1 MAEQGTHKPLVGR
14 SNRPVAITE
23 TVDLLPGGTA
33 MFLQASRII
42 TPVTW
47 LAAPDW
53 LTIPEAAW
61 LSGHDEDTIERLV
74 WEGDVDTR
82 REGDGWLIDKWSLH
96 DFQEALALVLHWA
109 D

>member
-1 MAEQGTHKPLVGR
+1 
-14 SNRPVAITE
+14 
-23 TVDLLPGGTA
+23 LLPGGA
-33 MFLQASRII
+33 VMFVQERRIV

-53 LTIPEAAW
+53 LTVSEAAW

-82 REGDGWLIDKWSLH
+82 REGDTWLVDKWDLH
-96 DFQEALALVLHWA
+96 DYQEAFLEALWLTSPPLSGLQPKRQRN
-109 D
+109 